1 MHLSLWTHAAFLGL
15 MLPLLF
21 SIMGGGRRKVIK
33 MDAAP
38 IKRETKECQYRLLYL
53 YLSCCVINYQLCSCT
68 PSLTHRHPP
77 PSPPTLVTG
86 DAVWMVVKEKKISIK
101 TMEEEVVGKGCSFSK
116 FLNGTKNCNV
126 CFVLLLVLRPSTG
139 PSNVVMLYNFEKSW
153 MFRVQAKKIKRRR
166 Y

>member
-1 MHLSLWTHAAFLGL
+1 MNPCR
-15 MLPLLF
+15 LPWL
-21 SIMGGGRRKVIK
+21 
-33 MDAAP
+33 DAAVAVFYHGWRQKKGNKNGCGSHKKGNKGVP
-38 IKRETKECQYRLLYL
+38 ISVIVFVPLVLCNK
-53 YLSCCVINYQLCSCT
+53 LSTLQLHPLVNP
-68 PSLTHRHPP
+68 PSPPP